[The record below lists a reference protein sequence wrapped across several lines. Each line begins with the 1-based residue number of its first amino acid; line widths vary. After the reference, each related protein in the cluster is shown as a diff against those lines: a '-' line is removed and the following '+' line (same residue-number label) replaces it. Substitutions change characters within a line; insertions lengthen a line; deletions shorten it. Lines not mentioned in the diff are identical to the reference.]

1 MTDYH
6 FNIRV
11 YGILTNMKNQVLV
24 TDEYRNGIMFT
35 KYPGGGLEFGEGIID
50 CLKREFIEEMNCE
63 VTVKRHFYTT
73 DFFQV
78 SAFNPK
84 HQLISIYFLVNS
96 IEIENKDYNL
106 ERFGFN
112 QKIEGAQ
119 IFRWIP
125 INELCEDDF
134 MFPIDKIVSTKIK
147 EQYLI
152 L

>member
-50 CLKREFIEEMNCE
+50 CLKREFVEEMNCE
-63 VTVKRHFYTT
+63 VTVKQHFYTT

-84 HQLISIYFLVNS
+84 HQLISIYFLVHS
-96 IEIENKDYNL
+96 KEIENQEFNF

-125 INELCEDDF
+125 INELCEDEF
-134 MFPIDKIVSTKIK
+134 TFPIDKIVSTKIK
-147 EQYLI
+147 KQYSVL
-152 L
+152 